1 MKLTTKK
8 YKTNKTLNYIKTN
21 SLFLIFNGIN
31 SNASNWIKT
40 EQELYKNNVNCHRI
54 FNKTSEKTLTNSVF
68 YPMKSNVNGTVFFI
82 KPTHNIQVLS
92 KKTLFTKLELLRLT
106 LVAVKFNNK
115 VNTVKQLQNLN
126 SLDYKDNKLL
136 FYQFSTTIL
145 QLHIGSN

>member
-21 SLFLIFNGIN
+21 SLFLVFNGIN

-145 QLHIGSN
+145 KLHIGSS